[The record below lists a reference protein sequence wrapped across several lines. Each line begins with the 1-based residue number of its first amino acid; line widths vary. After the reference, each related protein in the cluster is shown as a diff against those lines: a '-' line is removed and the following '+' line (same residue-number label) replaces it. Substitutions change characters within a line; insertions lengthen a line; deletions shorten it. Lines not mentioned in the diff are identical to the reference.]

1 MGGAGRRFP
10 LPSML
15 SDLRLTLRSLAKSP
29 GFVAVAVFTLTLGIG
44 VNAAM
49 FGIVNA
55 LLLRGLPF
63 PEQGRLYHLASQNLP
78 DGIDRMGMSHLDFED
93 MRGQQHSFE
102 DLAGY
107 DGATFNVASPGADP
121 ERVTGA
127 RLSAQAPGLLRAGT
141 TAGRWFQPDEG
152 RPGAAPVVVLGY
164 ALWQNRFKGDPAI
177 VGQSV
182 KVDEVWATIVGVA
195 PKGFRFP
202 EVADAWMPL
211 PDRPNEK
218 RDDRGFNVF
227 GRLKPGATPEQAG
240 AEFTAIASRLA
251 ADHPDT
257 NKNVTVVLTPL
268 FQRFLA
274 NDTRRIVQIMF
285 GAVGL
290 VLLIACANV
299 ANLLL
304 ARAAVRQKELAI
316 RSALGASRAQVMRLL
331 FTETFLLSLG
341 GAAFGLPLAYGL
353 MAALNLHLRTKIIPY
368 WMVFDIDRSGLGYV
382 VVLAVVTCL
391 VAGLWPA
398 WRMSHTDLNAVLKD
412 GGRGSTGFS
421 LSKFTRVMVIGEVIL
436 SSVLLVLSALTIR
449 SVINA
454 QSAALGYRTDGVF
467 TNRLVLSGAAYA
479 SGAKQADFFRE
490 LMRRLGSKAEIEQAA
505 ISSLQPTWGDRTQV
519 EFEGKP
525 RGGPN
530 GSHEPVSYASHAV
543 VSGNYFATLGIKLV
557 AGRTFD
563 ERDTI
568 DAPAVALVS
577 TAFADKHWPG
587 ESPLGRRFVYGWGL
601 NVKPGDW
608 ISVIGVVTPTLQGEF
623 QREMVDVPQTYL
635 AYTQRRDTRT
645 MTLFTR
651 VRGSGDPAALANVV
665 RLTVHEL
672 DADQPI
678 FWPQTLEAM
687 VADARFYKGLIAW
700 IFGIF
705 GGVALVL
712 AAVGLYG
719 VMSYS
724 VSQRTQEIGVR
735 MALGAE
741 PRDVL
746 LMILGE
752 GGTRLVIGLA
762 LGLVVAYFAGKL
774 LAFILYGVAPNDVV
788 AFGGTLLTL
797 GAAGV
802 VACLVPALRAVRVN
816 PTEALRWE

>member
-1 MGGAGRRFP
+1 
-10 LPSML
+10 ML
-15 SDLRLTLRSLAKSP
+15 SDLRLTLRTLAKSP
-29 GFVAVAVFTLTLGIG
+29 GFVTVAVFTLALGIG

-49 FGIVNA
+49 FGVVNA

-63 PEQGRLYHLASQNLP
+63 PAQDRLYHLASQNLP
-78 DGIDRMGMSHLDFED
+78 DGIERMGVSHLDFED
-93 MRGQQHSFE
+93 LRAQQHVFE

-127 RLSAQAPGLLRAGT
+127 WLSGRAPGLLRGAT
-141 TAGRWFQPDEG
+141 AAGRWFQADEG

-164 ALWQNRFKGDPAI
+164 ALWQNRFKGDTAVI
-177 VGQSV
+177 GQGV
-182 KVDEVWATIVGVA
+182 KVDGVWATIIGVA

-202 EVADAWMPL
+202 NVADAWMPL
-211 PDRPNEK
+211 PDRPDEK

-227 GRLKPGATPEQAG
+227 GRLKDGVTPEQAR
-240 AEFTAIASRLA
+240 AEFVAIANRLA

-268 FQRFLA
+268 FERFLA
-274 NDTRRIVQIMF
+274 RDTRRMIQIMF

-331 FTETFLLSLG
+331 FTETFVLSLG
-341 GAAFGLPLAYGL
+341 GAALGLPLAYGL
-353 MAALNLHLRTKIIPY
+353 MAALNADLRTKVIPY
-368 WMVFDIDRSGLGYV
+368 WMVFDIDRLGLGYV
-382 VVLAVVTCL
+382 VALAVIACL

-398 WRMSHTDLNAVLKD
+398 WRMSRTDLNAVLKD
-412 GGRGSTGFS
+412 GGRGATGFS
-421 LSKFTRVMVIGEVIL
+421 LSKFTRVMVIGEVVL
-436 SSVLLVLSALTIR
+436 SAVLLVLSALTIR

-454 QSAALGYRTDGVF
+454 QTAVLGYRTDGVF
-467 TNRLVLSGAAYA
+467 TNRIVLSGAAY
-479 SGAKQADFFRE
+479 GTPAKQADFFRE
-490 LMRRLGSKAEIEQAA
+490 LMRRLESKAEIEHVA

-530 GSHEPVSYASHAV
+530 GSHEPVSFASHAV
-543 VSGNYFATLGIKLV
+543 VSGNFFATLGIKLV

-563 ERDTI
+563 ERDTS
-568 DAPAVALVS
+568 DAPHVAVVS
-577 TAFADKHWPG
+577 TAFAERHWPG
-587 ESPLGRRFVYGWGL
+587 ENPLGRRFVYGWGL
-601 NVKPGDW
+601 NVKPDDW
-608 ISVIGVVTPTLQGEF
+608 FSVIGVVTPTLQGEF

-635 AYTQRRDTRT
+635 PYTQRRDVRN

-651 VRGSGDPAALANVV
+651 RRGSGDPAMLANVV
-665 RLTVHEL
+665 RQTVHEL
-672 DADQPI
+672 DADLPI
-678 FWPQTLEAM
+678 FWPQTLDDM

-705 GGVALVL
+705 GGVALIL

-746 LMILGE
+746 LMILAE
-752 GGTRLVIGLA
+752 GGARLGIGLG

-774 LAFILYGVAPNDVV
+774 LAFVLYGVAPDDVS

-797 GAAGV
+797 GGAGI

-816 PTEALRWE
+816 PVEALRWE